1 MLVMKKGTIVKSD
14 HIQLPNDKVIKSLEE
29 GESYKYLYVLEADE
43 VKVNKMKDKM
53 KKKEYYRR
61 VRKICRQS

>member
-1 MLVMKKGTIVKSD
+1 MCHVGDEKGDNSEV
-14 HIQLPNDKVIKSLEE
+14 NKVIKSLEE

-43 VKVNKMKDKM
+43 VKVNKMKDKV